1 MKVLFVIPFLL
12 ISSGVF
18 AQQTTVMLVDIMRIN
33 REHKAEATY
42 YFENNW
48 KLFREEAIKRGV
60 ITGYQ
65 FYETDDDG
73 QLEFVLITE
82 FKDEEQFGN
91 VEANFEP
98 ILKQLRP
105 NGPVMLNDV
114 KPAAFRE
121 TISTKKAT
129 VVARRSSLLR

>member
-18 AQQTTVMLVDIMRIN
+18 AQPTTVMLVDIMRIN

-48 KLFREEAIKRGV
+48 KLFRDEAIKRGV

-129 VVARRSSLLR
+129 VVARRSSLPR

>member
-129 VVARRSSLLR
+129 VVARRSSLPR

>member
-48 KLFREEAIKRGV
+48 KLFRDEAIKWGV

-129 VVARRSSLLR
+129 VVARRSSLPR

>member
-12 ISSGVF
+12 ISSGVH

-33 REHKAEATY
+33 GEHKAEATY

-48 KLFREEAIKRGV
+48 KLFRDEAIKRGV

-105 NGPVMLNDV
+105 NGPVMLNDI
-114 KPAAFRE
+114 KPASFRE
-121 TISTKKAT
+121 TVSTKKAT
-129 VVARRSSLLR
+129 VVARRSSLPR

>member
-33 REHKAEATY
+33 REHKAEAVY

-48 KLFREEAIKRGV
+48 KPFREEAIKRGV

-129 VVARRSSLLR
+129 VVARRSSLPR